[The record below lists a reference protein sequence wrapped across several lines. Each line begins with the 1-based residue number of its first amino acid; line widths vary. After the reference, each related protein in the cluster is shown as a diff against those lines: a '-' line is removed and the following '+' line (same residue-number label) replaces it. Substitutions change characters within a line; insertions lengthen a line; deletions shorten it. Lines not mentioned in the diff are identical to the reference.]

1 MAERIKGDFNMANI
15 IDGKAFAATI
25 RLQVKEDADR
35 LIEQSK
41 VEPCLAVVLVGENPA
56 SKVYVGAKTKMA
68 AECNIKTK
76 DYKLD
81 DTTDQDTLLKLIKM
95 LNEDPDT
102 HGILVQ
108 LPLPKQ
114 IDERSVIDAIA
125 VEKDV
130 DGFHAINAGRL
141 SIGGDMLNKAF
152 IPCTPLGSLLLLKD
166 NVDDLTGKNAVV
178 VGRSNIVGKPMS
190 QLLIEESC
198 TVTVVHSK
206 TKNVEAIC
214 SQADVVVVAAGRPEM
229 VNGDWLKEGA
239 VVIDVGINRVPVTKE
254 DGSEGSKIVGDVDF
268 ESASSKASKIT
279 PVPGG
284 VGPMTIACL
293 LRNTVTSA
301 YRHAGLGDPRGT
313 VDSESHDQ
321 FKDKYINH

>member
-1 MAERIKGDFNMANI
+1 MADI
-15 IDGKAFAATI
+15 IDGKAFAAKI
-25 RLQVKEDADR
+25 RAEVKEDSDK
-35 LIEQSK
+35 LIELKQ
-41 VEPCLAVVLVGENPA
+41 VEACLAVVLVGENPA
-56 SKVYVGAKTKMA
+56 SKVYVGQKTKMA

-76 DYKLD
+76 DIKLD
-81 DTTDQDTLLKLIKM
+81 ENTEQEKLLNIVKD
-95 LNEDPDT
+95 LNNDPKV

-114 IDERSVIDAIA
+114 IDERKVIDTIT

-141 SIGGDMLNKAF
+141 SIGGDMLKKAF
-152 IPCTPLGSLLLLKD
+152 IPCTPLGSLLLIKD
-166 NVDDLTGKNAVV
+166 QVKDLSGKKAVV
-178 VGRSNIVGKPMS
+178 IGRSNIVGKPMS

-206 TKNVEAIC
+206 TKNIEDVCAEADII
-214 SQADVVVVAAGRPEM
+214 VAAVGRAEM
-229 VNGDWLKEGA
+229 INSNWLKEGA
-239 VVIDVGINRVPVTKE
+239 VVIDVGINRIQFKKE
-254 DGSEGSKIVGDVDF
+254 DGSEGSRIVGDVDYD
-268 ESASSKASKIT
+268 SASTKASKIT

-301 YRHAGLGDPRGT
+301 YRHAGLDDPR
-313 VDSESHDQ
+313 SL
-321 FKDKYINH
+321 

>member
-1 MAERIKGDFNMANI
+1 MADI
-15 IDGKAFAATI
+15 IDGKAFAAKI
-25 RLQVKEDADR
+25 RAEVKEDSDK
-35 LIEQSK
+35 LISQK
-41 VEPCLAVVLVGENPA
+41 QVDPCLAVVLVGENPA
-56 SKVYVGAKTKMA
+56 SKVYVGQKSKMA
-68 AECNIKTK
+68 KECNIKTK

-81 DTTDQDTLLKLIKM
+81 ESTDQETLLKLIED
-95 LNEDPDT
+95 LNNDST
-102 HGILVQ
+102 VHGILVQ

-114 IDERSVIDAIA
+114 IDERKVIDTIV

-141 SIGGDMLNKAF
+141 SIGGDMLKRAF

-166 NVDDLTGKNAVV
+166 QVDDLRGKNAVV

-198 TVTVVHSK
+198 TVTIVHSK
-206 TKNVEAIC
+206 TKDIESVCA
-214 SQADVVVVAAGRPEM
+214 QADVVVVAVGRPEM
-229 VNGDWLKEGA
+229 VDAKWLKEGA
-239 VVIDVGINRVPVTKE
+239 VVIDVGINRIPVTKE

-268 ESASSKASKIT
+268 VSASEKASKIT

-301 YRHAGLGDPRGT
+301 YRHAGLEDPR
-313 VDSESHDQ
+313 S
-321 FKDKYINH
+321 I

>member
-1 MAERIKGDFNMANI
+1 MADI
-15 IDGKAFAATI
+15 IDGKAFAAKI
-25 RLQVKEDADR
+25 RAEVKEDSDK
-35 LIEQSK
+35 LISQK
-41 VEPCLAVVLVGENPA
+41 QVDPCLAVVLVGENPA
-56 SKVYVGAKTKMA
+56 SKVYVGQKSKMA
-68 AECNIKTK
+68 KECNIKTK
-76 DYKLD
+76 DYKLEES
-81 DTTDQDTLLKLIKM
+81 TDQETLLKLIED
-95 LNEDPDT
+95 LNNDST
-102 HGILVQ
+102 VHGILVQ

-114 IDERSVIDAIA
+114 IDERKVIDTIV

-141 SIGGDMLNKAF
+141 SIGGDMLKRAF

-166 NVDDLTGKNAVV
+166 QVDDLRGKNAVV

-198 TVTVVHSK
+198 TVTIVHSK
-206 TKNVEAIC
+206 TKDIETVCA
-214 SQADVVVVAAGRPEM
+214 QADVVVVAVGRPEM
-229 VNGDWLKEGA
+229 VDAKWLKEGA
-239 VVIDVGINRVPVTKE
+239 VVIDVGINRIPVTKE

-268 ESASSKASKIT
+268 VSASEKASKIT

-301 YRHAGLGDPRGT
+301 YRHAGLEDPR
-313 VDSESHDQ
+313 S
-321 FKDKYINH
+321 I

>member
-1 MAERIKGDFNMANI
+1 MADI
-15 IDGKAFAATI
+15 IDGKAFAAKI
-25 RLQVKEDADR
+25 RAEVKEDSDK
-35 LIEQSK
+35 LIELKQ
-41 VEPCLAVVLVGENPA
+41 VEACLAVVLVGENPA
-56 SKVYVGAKTKMA
+56 SKVYVGQKTKMA

-76 DYKLD
+76 DIKLD
-81 DTTDQDTLLKLIKM
+81 ENTEQEKLLNIVKD
-95 LNEDPDT
+95 LNNDPKV

-114 IDERSVIDAIA
+114 IDERKVIDTIT

-141 SIGGDMLNKAF
+141 SIGGDMLKKAF

-166 NVDDLTGKNAVV
+166 QIKDLSGKKAVV
-178 VGRSNIVGKPMS
+178 IGRSNIVGKPMS

-206 TKNVEAIC
+206 TKNIEDVCA
-214 SQADVVVVAAGRPEM
+214 QADIIVAAVGRAEM
-229 VNGDWLKEGA
+229 INSNWLKQGA
-239 VVIDVGINRVPVTKE
+239 VVIDVGINRIQFKKE
-254 DGSEGSKIVGDVDF
+254 DGSESSKIVGDVDY
-268 ESASSKASKIT
+268 ESASTKASKIT

-301 YRHAGLGDPRGT
+301 YRHAGLDDPRPL
-313 VDSESHDQ
+313 
-321 FKDKYINH
+321 

>member
-1 MAERIKGDFNMANI
+1 MADI
-15 IDGKAFAATI
+15 IDGKAFAAKI
-25 RLQVKEDADR
+25 RAEVKEDSDK
-35 LIEQSK
+35 LISQK
-41 VEPCLAVVLVGENPA
+41 QVDPCLAVVLVGENPA
-56 SKVYVGAKTKMA
+56 SKVYVGQKTKMA

-81 DTTDQDTLLKLIKM
+81 ASTDQETLLKLIDD
-95 LNEDPDT
+95 LNNDRSV

-114 IDERSVIDAIA
+114 IDERKVIDAIV

-141 SIGGDMLNKAF
+141 SIGGDMLKKAF

-166 NVDDLTGKNAVV
+166 QIEDLKGKSAVV
-178 VGRSNIVGKPMS
+178 IGRSNIVGKPMS

-206 TKNVEAIC
+206 TKEIEKVC
-214 SQADVVVVAAGRPEM
+214 SQADIIVAAIGRAEM
-229 VNGDWLKEGA
+229 IDSKWLKDGA
-239 VVIDVGINRVPVTKE
+239 VVIDVGINRIAITKE

-268 ESASSKASKIT
+268 ESASTKASKIT

-301 YRHAGLGDPRGT
+301 YRHAGLEDPR
-313 VDSESHDQ
+313 S
-321 FKDKYINH
+321 N

>member
-1 MAERIKGDFNMANI
+1 MTKI
-15 IDGKAFAATI
+15 IDGKEFAQKI
-25 RLQVKEDADR
+25 RNQVKEDSDN
-35 LIEQSK
+35 LFKSNEVQ
-41 VEPCLAVVLVGENPA
+41 PCLAVVLVGENPA

-76 DYKLD
+76 DFKME
-81 DTTDQDTLLKLIKM
+81 DTTDQATLLKVIEE
-95 LNEDPDT
+95 LNNDSGV

-114 IDERSVIDAIA
+114 IDERAVIDAID
-125 VEKDV
+125 VKKDV

-141 SIGGDMLNKAF
+141 SIGGEMLKQAF

-166 NVDDLTGKNAVV
+166 TVPNLSGMNAVV
-178 VGRSNIVGKPMS
+178 IGRSNIVGKPMS

-198 TVTVVHSK
+198 TVTIVHSR
-206 TKNVEAIC
+206 TKDIEAIC
-214 SQADVVVVAAGRPEM
+214 SKADIIVAAVGRPEM
-229 VNGDWLKEGA
+229 IKSNWIKDDA
-239 VVIDVGINRVPVTKE
+239 VIIDVGINRIPSKKP
-254 DGSEGSKIVGDVDF
+254 DGSEGTKLVGDVDYNDVF
-268 ESASSKASKIT
+268 EKSSAIT

-313 VDSESHDQ
+313 VDS
-321 FKDKYINH
+321 

>member
-1 MAERIKGDFNMANI
+1 MADI
-15 IDGKAFAATI
+15 IDGKAFAAKI
-25 RLQVKEDADR
+25 RAEVKEDSDK
-35 LIEQSK
+35 LISQK
-41 VEPCLAVVLVGENPA
+41 QVDPCLAVVLVGENPA
-56 SKVYVGAKTKMA
+56 SKVYVGQKTKMA

-81 DTTDQDTLLKLIKM
+81 SSTDQETLLKLIDD
-95 LNEDPDT
+95 LNNDESV

-114 IDERSVIDAIA
+114 IDERKVIDTIV

-141 SIGGDMLNKAF
+141 SIGGDMLKKAF

-166 NVDDLTGKNAVV
+166 QIDDLKSKSAVV
-178 VGRSNIVGKPMS
+178 IGRSNIVGKPMS

-206 TKNVEAIC
+206 TKEIEKVC
-214 SQADVVVVAAGRPEM
+214 SQADIIVAAIGRAEM
-229 VNGDWLKEGA
+229 IDSKWLKDGA
-239 VVIDVGINRVPVTKE
+239 VVIDVGINRIDITKE
-254 DGSEGSKIVGDVDF
+254 DGSKGTKIVGDVDF
-268 ESASSKASKIT
+268 ESASKKASKIT

-301 YRHAGLGDPRGT
+301 YRHAGLEDPR
-313 VDSESHDQ
+313 S
-321 FKDKYINH
+321 N

>member
-1 MAERIKGDFNMANI
+1 MADI
-15 IDGKAFAATI
+15 IDGKAFAAKI
-25 RLQVKEDADR
+25 RAEVKEDSDK
-35 LIEQSK
+35 LIIQK
-41 VEPCLAVVLVGENPA
+41 RVDPCLAVVLVGENPA
-56 SKVYVGAKTKMA
+56 SKVYVGQKTKMA

-81 DTTDQDTLLKLIKM
+81 ANTDQETLLKLIDD
-95 LNEDPDT
+95 LNNDGSV

-114 IDERSVIDAIA
+114 IDERKVIDAIV

-141 SIGGDMLNKAF
+141 SIGGDMLKRAF

-166 NVDDLTGKNAVV
+166 QIDDLKGKSAVV
-178 VGRSNIVGKPMS
+178 IGRSNIVGKPMS

-206 TKNVEAIC
+206 TKEIEKVC
-214 SQADVVVVAAGRPEM
+214 SQADIIVAAIGRAEM
-229 VNGDWLKEGA
+229 IDSKWLKDDA
-239 VVIDVGINRVPVTKE
+239 VVIDVGINRITITKE

-268 ESASSKASKIT
+268 ESASTKASKIT

-301 YRHAGLGDPRGT
+301 YRHAGLEDPR
-313 VDSESHDQ
+313 S
-321 FKDKYINH
+321 N

>member
-1 MAERIKGDFNMANI
+1 MADI
-15 IDGKAFAATI
+15 IDGKAFAAKI
-25 RLQVKEDADR
+25 RAEVKEDSDK
-35 LIEQSK
+35 LISQK
-41 VEPCLAVVLVGENPA
+41 QLDPCLAVVLVGENPA
-56 SKVYVGAKTKMA
+56 SKVYVGQKTKMA

-81 DTTDQDTLLKLIKM
+81 ASTDQETLLKLIDD
-95 LNEDPDT
+95 LNNDESV

-114 IDERSVIDAIA
+114 IDERKVIDAIV

-141 SIGGDMLNKAF
+141 SIGGDMLKKAF

-166 NVDDLTGKNAVV
+166 QIEDLKGKSAVV
-178 VGRSNIVGKPMS
+178 IGRSNIVGKPMS

-206 TKNVEAIC
+206 TKEIEKIC
-214 SQADVVVVAAGRPEM
+214 SQADIIVAAIGRAEM
-229 VNGDWLKEGA
+229 IDSKWLKDGA
-239 VVIDVGINRVPVTKE
+239 VVIDVGINRIAITKE

-268 ESASSKASKIT
+268 ESASTKASKIT

-301 YRHAGLGDPRGT
+301 YRHAGLEDPR
-313 VDSESHDQ
+313 S
-321 FKDKYINH
+321 N

>member
-1 MAERIKGDFNMANI
+1 MADL
-15 IDGKAFAATI
+15 IDGKAFAAKI
-25 RLQVKEDADR
+25 RAEVKEDSDK
-35 LIEQSK
+35 LISQK
-41 VEPCLAVVLVGENPA
+41 QVDPCLAVVLVGENPA
-56 SKVYVGAKTKMA
+56 SKVYVGQKTKMA

-76 DYKLD
+76 DFKLEAS
-81 DTTDQDTLLKLIKM
+81 TDQETLLKLIDE
-95 LNEDPDT
+95 LNNDSSV

-114 IDERSVIDAIA
+114 IDERKVIDAIV

-141 SIGGDMLNKAF
+141 SIGGDMLKKAF

-166 NVDDLTGKNAVV
+166 HVEDLKGKNAVV
-178 VGRSNIVGKPMS
+178 IGRSNIVGKPMS

-206 TKNVEAIC
+206 TKEIEKVC
-214 SQADVVVVAAGRPEM
+214 SQADIIVAAIGRAEM
-229 VNGDWLKEGA
+229 IDSKWLKDGA
-239 VVIDVGINRVPVTKE
+239 VVIDVGINRISITKE

-268 ESASSKASKIT
+268 ESASEKASKIT

-301 YRHAGLGDPRGT
+301 YRHAGLEDPR
-313 VDSESHDQ
+313 S
-321 FKDKYINH
+321 N

>member
-1 MAERIKGDFNMANI
+1 MADI
-15 IDGKAFAATI
+15 IDGKAFAAKI
-25 RLQVKEDADR
+25 RAEVKEDSDK
-35 LIEQSK
+35 LISQK
-41 VEPCLAVVLVGENPA
+41 QVDPCLAVVLVGENPA
-56 SKVYVGAKTKMA
+56 SKVYVGQKSKMA
-68 AECNIKTK
+68 KECNIKTK
-76 DYKLD
+76 DYKLEES
-81 DTTDQDTLLKLIKM
+81 TDQETLLKLIED
-95 LNEDPDT
+95 LNNDST
-102 HGILVQ
+102 VHGILVQ

-114 IDERSVIDAIA
+114 IDERKVIDTIV

-141 SIGGDMLNKAF
+141 SIGGDMLKRAF

-166 NVDDLTGKNAVV
+166 QVDDLRGKNAVV

-198 TVTVVHSK
+198 TVTIVHSK
-206 TKNVEAIC
+206 TKDIETVCA
-214 SQADVVVVAAGRPEM
+214 QADVVVVAVGRPEM
-229 VNGDWLKEGA
+229 VDAKWLKEGA
-239 VVIDVGINRVPVTKE
+239 VVIDVGINRIPITKE

-268 ESASSKASKIT
+268 VSASKKASKIT

-301 YRHAGLGDPRGT
+301 YRHAGLEDPR
-313 VDSESHDQ
+313 S
-321 FKDKYINH
+321 I

>member
-1 MAERIKGDFNMANI
+1 MTDI
-15 IDGKAFAATI
+15 IDGKAFAAKI
-25 RLQVKEDADR
+25 RAEVKEDSDK
-35 LIEQSK
+35 LISQK
-41 VEPCLAVVLVGENPA
+41 QVDPCLAVVLVGENPA
-56 SKVYVGAKTKMA
+56 SKVYVGQKTKMA

-81 DTTDQDTLLKLIKM
+81 ASTDQETLLKLIDE
-95 LNEDPDT
+95 LNNDESV

-114 IDERSVIDAIA
+114 IDERKVIDAIV
-125 VEKDV
+125 VEKDI

-141 SIGGDMLNKAF
+141 SIGGDMLKKAF

-166 NVDDLTGKNAVV
+166 QIDDLKGKSAVV
-178 VGRSNIVGKPMS
+178 IGRSNIVGKPMS

-198 TVTVVHSK
+198 TVTVGHSK
-206 TKNVEAIC
+206 TKEIEKVC
-214 SQADVVVVAAGRPEM
+214 SQADIIVAAIGRAEM
-229 VNGDWLKEGA
+229 IDSKWLKDGA
-239 VVIDVGINRVPVTKE
+239 VVIDVGINRIAITKE

-268 ESASSKASKIT
+268 ESASTKASKIT

-301 YRHAGLGDPRGT
+301 YRHAGLEDPR
-313 VDSESHDQ
+313 S
-321 FKDKYINH
+321 N

>member
-1 MAERIKGDFNMANI
+1 MADI
-15 IDGKAFAATI
+15 IDGKAFAAKI
-25 RLQVKEDADR
+25 RAEVKEDSDK
-35 LIEQSK
+35 LISQK
-41 VEPCLAVVLVGENPA
+41 QVDPCLAVVLVGENPA
-56 SKVYVGAKTKMA
+56 SKVYVGQKSKMA
-68 AECNIKTK
+68 KECNIKTK
-76 DYKLD
+76 DYKLEES
-81 DTTDQDTLLKLIKM
+81 TDQETLLKLIED
-95 LNEDPDT
+95 LNNDST
-102 HGILVQ
+102 VHGILVQ

-114 IDERSVIDAIA
+114 IDERKVIDTIV

-141 SIGGDMLNKAF
+141 SIGGDMLKKAF

-166 NVDDLTGKNAVV
+166 QVDDLRGKNAVV

-198 TVTVVHSK
+198 TVTIVHSK
-206 TKNVEAIC
+206 TKDIESVCA
-214 SQADVVVVAAGRPEM
+214 QADVVVVAVGRPEM
-229 VNGDWLKEGA
+229 VDAKWLKEGA
-239 VVIDVGINRVPVTKE
+239 VVIDVGINRIPITKE

-268 ESASSKASKIT
+268 ASASEKASKIT

-301 YRHAGLGDPRGT
+301 YRHAGLEDPR
-313 VDSESHDQ
+313 S
-321 FKDKYINH
+321 I

>member
-1 MAERIKGDFNMANI
+1 LSIGQEDNDKENKKMADI
-15 IDGKAFAATI
+15 IDGKAFAAKI
-25 RLQVKEDADR
+25 RAEVKEDSDK
-35 LIEQSK
+35 LISQKQVS
-41 VEPCLAVVLVGENPA
+41 PCLAVVLVGENPA
-56 SKVYVGAKTKMA
+56 SKVYVGQKTKMA

-81 DTTDQDTLLKLIKM
+81 ASTDQETLLELIDE
-95 LNEDPDT
+95 LNNNVSV

-114 IDERSVIDAIA
+114 IDERKVIDAIV

-141 SIGGDMLNKAF
+141 SIGGDMLKRAF

-166 NVDDLTGKNAVV
+166 QIDDLKGKSAVV
-178 VGRSNIVGKPMS
+178 IGRSNIVGKPMS

-206 TKNVEAIC
+206 TKEIEKVC
-214 SQADVVVVAAGRPEM
+214 SQADIIVAAIGRAEM
-229 VNGDWLKEGA
+229 IDSKWLKDGA
-239 VVIDVGINRVPVTKE
+239 VVIDVGINRITITKE

-268 ESASSKASKIT
+268 ESASTKASKIT

-301 YRHAGLGDPRGT
+301 YRYAGLEDPR
-313 VDSESHDQ
+313 S
-321 FKDKYINH
+321 N

>member
-1 MAERIKGDFNMANI
+1 MAII
-15 IDGKAFAATI
+15 IDGKAFAAKI
-25 RLQVKEDADR
+25 RLQVKEDADN
-35 LIEQSK
+35 LITNKQ
-41 VEPCLAVVLVGENPA
+41 VDPCLAVVLVGENPA

-81 DTTDQDTLLKLIKM
+81 EDTDQETLLKLIKM
-95 LNEDPDT
+95 LNEDTDI

-141 SIGGDMLNKAF
+141 SIGGELLSKAF

-166 NVDDLTGKNAVV
+166 QVDDLRGKNAVV
-178 VGRSNIVGKPMS
+178 VGRSNIVGKPMA

-206 TKNVEAIC
+206 TKDVESIC
-214 SQADVVVVAAGRPEM
+214 SQADIVVVAAGRPEM

-268 ESASSKASKIT
+268 ESASQKASKIT

-301 YRHAGLGDPRGT
+301 YRHSGLNDPRGT
-313 VDSESHDQ
+313 VDSKSQDQ
-321 FKDKYINH
+321 YKEKFINL

>member
-1 MAERIKGDFNMANI
+1 MADI
-15 IDGKAFAATI
+15 IDGKAFAAKI
-25 RLQVKEDADR
+25 RAEVKEDSDK
-35 LIEQSK
+35 LISQK
-41 VEPCLAVVLVGENPA
+41 QVDPCLAVVLVGENPA
-56 SKVYVGAKTKMA
+56 SKVYVGQKSKMA
-68 AECNIKTK
+68 KECNIKTK
-76 DYKLD
+76 DYKLEES
-81 DTTDQDTLLKLIKM
+81 TDQETLLKLIED
-95 LNEDPDT
+95 LNNDSSV

-114 IDERSVIDAIA
+114 IDERKVIDTIV

-141 SIGGDMLNKAF
+141 SIGGDMLKRAF

-166 NVDDLTGKNAVV
+166 QVDDLRGKNAVV

-198 TVTVVHSK
+198 TVTIVHSK
-206 TKNVEAIC
+206 TKDIESVCA
-214 SQADVVVVAAGRPEM
+214 QADVVVVAVGRPEM
-229 VNGDWLKEGA
+229 VDAKWLKEGA
-239 VVIDVGINRVPVTKE
+239 VVIDVGINRIPVTKE

-268 ESASSKASKIT
+268 ASASEKASKIT

-301 YRHAGLGDPRGT
+301 YRHAGLEDPR
-313 VDSESHDQ
+313 S
-321 FKDKYINH
+321 I

>member
-1 MAERIKGDFNMANI
+1 MADI
-15 IDGKAFAATI
+15 IDGKAFAAKI
-25 RLQVKEDADR
+25 RAEVKQDSDKLISQKQVD
-35 LIEQSK
+35 
-41 VEPCLAVVLVGENPA
+41 PCLAVVLVGENPA
-56 SKVYVGAKTKMA
+56 SKVYVGQKSKMA
-68 AECNIKTK
+68 KECNIKTK

-81 DTTDQDTLLKLIKM
+81 QSTDQETLLKLIED
-95 LNEDPDT
+95 LNNDST
-102 HGILVQ
+102 VHGILVQ

-114 IDERSVIDAIA
+114 IDERKVIDTIV

-141 SIGGDMLNKAF
+141 SIGGDMLKRAF

-166 NVDDLTGKNAVV
+166 QVDDLRGKNAVV

-198 TVTVVHSK
+198 TVTIVHSK
-206 TKNVEAIC
+206 TKDIETVCA
-214 SQADVVVVAAGRPEM
+214 QADVVVVAVGRPEM
-229 VNGDWLKEGA
+229 VDAKWLKEGA
-239 VVIDVGINRVPVTKE
+239 VVIDVGINRIPITKE

-268 ESASSKASKIT
+268 ASASEKASKIT

-301 YRHAGLGDPRGT
+301 YRHAGLEDPR
-313 VDSESHDQ
+313 S
-321 FKDKYINH
+321 I

>member
-1 MAERIKGDFNMANI
+1 MADI
-15 IDGKAFAATI
+15 IDGKAFAAKI
-25 RLQVKEDADR
+25 RAEVKEDSDK
-35 LIEQSK
+35 LISQK
-41 VEPCLAVVLVGENPA
+41 QVDPCLAVVLVGENPA
-56 SKVYVGAKTKMA
+56 SKVYVGQKSKMA
-68 AECNIKTK
+68 KECNIKTK
-76 DYKLD
+76 DYKLEES
-81 DTTDQDTLLKLIKM
+81 TDQETLLKLIED
-95 LNEDPDT
+95 LNNDST
-102 HGILVQ
+102 VHGILVQ

-114 IDERSVIDAIA
+114 IDERKVIDTIV

-141 SIGGDMLNKAF
+141 SIGGDMLKRAF

-166 NVDDLTGKNAVV
+166 QVDDLKGKNAVV

-198 TVTVVHSK
+198 TVTIVHSK
-206 TKNVEAIC
+206 TKDIESVCA
-214 SQADVVVVAAGRPEM
+214 QADVVVVAVGRPEM
-229 VNGDWLKEGA
+229 VDAKWLKEGA
-239 VVIDVGINRVPVTKE
+239 VVIDVGINRIPVTKE

-268 ESASSKASKIT
+268 VSASEKASKIT

-301 YRHAGLGDPRGT
+301 YRHAGLEDPR
-313 VDSESHDQ
+313 S
-321 FKDKYINH
+321 I

>member
-1 MAERIKGDFNMANI
+1 MADI
-15 IDGKAFAATI
+15 IDGKAFAAKI
-25 RLQVKEDADR
+25 RAEVKEDSDK
-35 LIEQSK
+35 LISQK
-41 VEPCLAVVLVGENPA
+41 QVDPCLAVVLVGENPA
-56 SKVYVGAKTKMA
+56 SKVYVGQKTKMA

-81 DTTDQDTLLKLIKM
+81 TNTDQETLLKLIND
-95 LNEDPDT
+95 LNNDGSV

-114 IDERSVIDAIA
+114 IDERKVIDAIV

-141 SIGGDMLNKAF
+141 SIGGDMLKKAF

-166 NVDDLTGKNAVV
+166 QIKDLKGKSVV
-178 VGRSNIVGKPMS
+178 VIGRSNIVGKPMS

-206 TKNVEAIC
+206 TKEIEKVC
-214 SQADVVVVAAGRPEM
+214 SQADIIVAAIGRAEM
-229 VNGDWLKEGA
+229 IDSKWLKDGA
-239 VVIDVGINRVPVTKE
+239 VVIDVGINRIAITKE
-254 DGSEGSKIVGDVDF
+254 DGSEGSKIVGDVNF
-268 ESASSKASKIT
+268 ESATTKASKIT

-301 YRHAGLGDPRGT
+301 YRHSGLEDPR
-313 VDSESHDQ
+313 S
-321 FKDKYINH
+321 N

>member
-1 MAERIKGDFNMANI
+1 MAEI
-15 IDGKAFAATI
+15 IDGKAFAAKI
-25 RLQVKEDADR
+25 RAEVKEDSDK
-35 LIEQSK
+35 LIELKQ
-41 VEPCLAVVLVGENPA
+41 VEACLAVVLVGENPA
-56 SKVYVGAKTKMA
+56 SKVYVGQKTKMA

-76 DYKLD
+76 DIKLD
-81 DTTDQDTLLKLIKM
+81 ENTEQEKLLNIVKD
-95 LNEDPDT
+95 LNNDPKV

-114 IDERSVIDAIA
+114 IDERKVIDTIT

-141 SIGGDMLNKAF
+141 SIGGDMLKKAF

-166 NVDDLTGKNAVV
+166 QIKDLSGKKAVV
-178 VGRSNIVGKPMS
+178 IGRSNIVGKPMS

-206 TKNVEAIC
+206 TKNIEDVCA
-214 SQADVVVVAAGRPEM
+214 QADIIVAAVGRAEM
-229 VNGDWLKEGA
+229 INSNWLKEGA
-239 VVIDVGINRVPVTKE
+239 VVIDVGINRIQFKKE
-254 DGSEGSKIVGDVDF
+254 DGSESSKIVGDVDYD
-268 ESASSKASKIT
+268 SASTKASKIT

-301 YRHAGLGDPRGT
+301 YRHAGLDDPR
-313 VDSESHDQ
+313 SL
-321 FKDKYINH
+321 

>member
-1 MAERIKGDFNMANI
+1 MADI
-15 IDGKAFAATI
+15 IDGKAFAAKI
-25 RLQVKEDADR
+25 RAEVKEDSGK
-35 LIEQSK
+35 LISQK
-41 VEPCLAVVLVGENPA
+41 QVDPCLAVVLVGENPA
-56 SKVYVGAKTKMA
+56 SKVYVGQKTKMA

-81 DTTDQDTLLKLIKM
+81 ASTDQETLLKLIDE
-95 LNEDPDT
+95 LNNDESV

-114 IDERSVIDAIA
+114 IDERKVIDAIV

-141 SIGGDMLNKAF
+141 SIGGDMLKRAF

-166 NVDDLTGKNAVV
+166 QIDDLKGKSAVV
-178 VGRSNIVGKPMS
+178 IGRSNIVGKPMS

-206 TKNVEAIC
+206 TKEIEKVC
-214 SQADVVVVAAGRPEM
+214 SQADIIVAAIGRAEM
-229 VNGDWLKEGA
+229 IDSKWLKDGA
-239 VVIDVGINRVPVTKE
+239 VVIDVGINRIDITKE
-254 DGSEGSKIVGDVDF
+254 DGSKGTKIVGDVDF
-268 ESASSKASKIT
+268 ESASKKASKIT

-301 YRHAGLGDPRGT
+301 YRHAGLEDPRL
-313 VDSESHDQ
+313 
-321 FKDKYINH
+321 N

>member
-1 MAERIKGDFNMANI
+1 LE
-15 IDGKAFAATI
+15 
-25 RLQVKEDADR
+25 
-35 LIEQSK
+35 
-41 VEPCLAVVLVGENPA
+41 
-56 SKVYVGAKTKMA
+56 
-68 AECNIKTK
+68 
-76 DYKLD
+76 D
-81 DTTDQDTLLKLIKM
+81 DTDQETLLKLIKM
-95 LNEDPDT
+95 LNEDT
-102 HGILVQ
+102 EIHGILVQ

-141 SIGGDMLNKAF
+141 SIGGDLLSKAF

-166 NVDDLTGKNAVV
+166 HVEDLRGKNAVV
-178 VGRSNIVGKPMS
+178 VGRSNIVGKPMA

-206 TKNVEAIC
+206 TKEVESLC
-214 SQADVVVVAAGRPEM
+214 SQADIVVVAAGRPEM
-229 VNGDWLKEGA
+229 VNSDWLKDGA
-239 VVIDVGINRVPVTKE
+239 VVIDVGINRVPCTKE
-254 DGSEGSKIVGDVDF
+254 DGSQGSTIVGDVDF
-268 ESASSKASKIT
+268 ESASTKASKIT

-301 YRHAGLGDPRGT
+301 YRHSGLNDPRGT
-313 VDSESHDQ
+313 VDSKSQDQ
-321 FKDKYINH
+321 YKEKFINL

>member
-1 MAERIKGDFNMANI
+1 MADI
-15 IDGKAFAATI
+15 IDGKAFAAKI
-25 RLQVKEDADR
+25 RAEVKEDSDK
-35 LIEQSK
+35 LIGLKQ
-41 VEPCLAVVLVGENPA
+41 VEACLAVVLVGENPA
-56 SKVYVGAKTKMA
+56 SKVYVGQKTKMA

-76 DYKLD
+76 DIKLD
-81 DTTDQDTLLKLIKM
+81 ENTEQEKLLNIVRD
-95 LNEDPDT
+95 LNNDPKV

-114 IDERSVIDAIA
+114 IDERKVIDTIT

-141 SIGGDMLNKAF
+141 SIGGDMLKKAF
-152 IPCTPLGSLLLLKD
+152 IPCTPLGSLLLIKD
-166 NVDDLTGKNAVV
+166 QVKDLSGKKAVV
-178 VGRSNIVGKPMS
+178 IGRSNIVGKPMS

-206 TKNVEAIC
+206 TKNIEDVCAEADII
-214 SQADVVVVAAGRPEM
+214 VAAVGRAKM
-229 VNGDWLKEGA
+229 INSNWLKEGA
-239 VVIDVGINRVPVTKE
+239 VVIDVGINRIQFKKE
-254 DGSEGSKIVGDVDF
+254 DGSEGSRIVGDVDYD
-268 ESASSKASKIT
+268 SASTKASKIT

-301 YRHAGLGDPRGT
+301 YRHAGLDDPR
-313 VDSESHDQ
+313 SL
-321 FKDKYINH
+321 

>member
-1 MAERIKGDFNMANI
+1 MADI
-15 IDGKAFAATI
+15 IDGKAFAAKI
-25 RLQVKEDADR
+25 RAEVKEDSDK
-35 LIEQSK
+35 LISQK
-41 VEPCLAVVLVGENPA
+41 QVDPCLAVVLVGENPA
-56 SKVYVGAKTKMA
+56 SKVYVGQKSKMA
-68 AECNIKTK
+68 KECNIKTK

-81 DTTDQDTLLKLIKM
+81 ESTDQETLLKLIED
-95 LNEDPDT
+95 LNNDST
-102 HGILVQ
+102 VHGILVQ

-114 IDERSVIDAIA
+114 IDERKVIDTIV

-141 SIGGDMLNKAF
+141 SIGGDMLKRAF

-166 NVDDLTGKNAVV
+166 QVDDLKGKNAVV

-198 TVTVVHSK
+198 TVTIVHSK
-206 TKNVEAIC
+206 TKDIESVCA
-214 SQADVVVVAAGRPEM
+214 QADVVVVAVGRPEM
-229 VNGDWLKEGA
+229 VDAKWLKEGA
-239 VVIDVGINRVPVTKE
+239 VVIDVGINRIPITKE

-268 ESASSKASKIT
+268 ASASEKASKIT

-301 YRHAGLGDPRGT
+301 YRHAGLKDPR
-313 VDSESHDQ
+313 S
-321 FKDKYINH
+321 I

>member
-1 MAERIKGDFNMANI
+1 MADI
-15 IDGKAFAATI
+15 IDGKAFAAKI
-25 RLQVKEDADR
+25 RAEVKEDSDK
-35 LIEQSK
+35 LISQK
-41 VEPCLAVVLVGENPA
+41 RVDPCLAVVLVGENPA
-56 SKVYVGAKTKMA
+56 SKVYVGQKTKMA

-81 DTTDQDTLLKLIKM
+81 ASTDQETLLKLIDD
-95 LNEDPDT
+95 LNNDESV

-114 IDERSVIDAIA
+114 IDERKVIDAIV

-141 SIGGDMLNKAF
+141 SIGGDMLKKAF

-166 NVDDLTGKNAVV
+166 QIEDLKGKSAVV
-178 VGRSNIVGKPMS
+178 IGRSNIVGKPMS

-206 TKNVEAIC
+206 TKEIEKVC
-214 SQADVVVVAAGRPEM
+214 SQADIIVAAIGRAEM
-229 VNGDWLKEGA
+229 IDSKWLKDGA
-239 VVIDVGINRVPVTKE
+239 VVIDVGINRIAITKE
-254 DGSEGSKIVGDVDF
+254 DGSEGSKIVGDVNF
-268 ESASSKASKIT
+268 ESATTKASKIT

-301 YRHAGLGDPRGT
+301 YRHSGLEDPR
-313 VDSESHDQ
+313 S
-321 FKDKYINH
+321 N

>member
-1 MAERIKGDFNMANI
+1 MADI
-15 IDGKAFAATI
+15 IDGKAFAAKI
-25 RLQVKEDADR
+25 REEVKEDSDK
-35 LIEQSK
+35 LISQK
-41 VEPCLAVVLVGENPA
+41 QVDPCLAVVLVGENPA
-56 SKVYVGAKTKMA
+56 SKVYVGQKSKMA
-68 AECNIKTK
+68 KECNIKTK
-76 DYKLD
+76 DYKLEES
-81 DTTDQDTLLKLIKM
+81 TNQETLLKLIED
-95 LNEDPDT
+95 LNNDIT
-102 HGILVQ
+102 VHGILVQ

-114 IDERSVIDAIA
+114 IDERKVIDTIV

-141 SIGGDMLNKAF
+141 SIGGDMLKRAF

-166 NVDDLTGKNAVV
+166 QVDDLRGKNAVV

-198 TVTVVHSK
+198 TVTIVHSK
-206 TKNVEAIC
+206 TKDIESVCA
-214 SQADVVVVAAGRPEM
+214 QADVVVVAVGRPEM
-229 VNGDWLKEGA
+229 VDAKWLKEVA
-239 VVIDVGINRVPVTKE
+239 VVIDVGINRIPITKE

-268 ESASSKASKIT
+268 ASASEKAAKIT

-301 YRHAGLGDPRGT
+301 YRHAGLEDPR
-313 VDSESHDQ
+313 S
-321 FKDKYINH
+321 I

>member
-1 MAERIKGDFNMANI
+1 MADI
-15 IDGKAFAATI
+15 IDGKAFAAKI
-25 RLQVKEDADR
+25 RAEVKEDSDK
-35 LIEQSK
+35 LISQK
-41 VEPCLAVVLVGENPA
+41 QVDPCLAVVLVGENPA
-56 SKVYVGAKTKMA
+56 SKVYVGQKTKMA

-81 DTTDQDTLLKLIKM
+81 SSTDQETLLKLIDD
-95 LNEDPDT
+95 LNNDESV

-114 IDERSVIDAIA
+114 IDERKVIDAIV

-141 SIGGDMLNKAF
+141 SIGGDMLKKAF

-166 NVDDLTGKNAVV
+166 QIDDLKGKSAVV
-178 VGRSNIVGKPMS
+178 IGRSNIVGKPMS

-206 TKNVEAIC
+206 TKEIEKVC
-214 SQADVVVVAAGRPEM
+214 SQADIIVAAIGRAEM
-229 VNGDWLKEGA
+229 IDSKWLKDGA
-239 VVIDVGINRVPVTKE
+239 VVIDVGINRIDITKK
-254 DGSEGSKIVGDVDF
+254 DGSKGTKIVGDVDF
-268 ESASSKASKIT
+268 ESASKKASKIT

-301 YRHAGLGDPRGT
+301 YRHAGLEDPRL
-313 VDSESHDQ
+313 
-321 FKDKYINH
+321 N